1 MSLLR
6 QTLGERAYIGDIRGR
21 GLFIGLELVA
31 DRAKKEPFE
40 SELQLFARVRDQAFA
55 NGLICYPVGGNVDGV
70 KGDHIILAPPYNATR
85 AELEE
90 IVGKL
95 EKSLTQVIAAL
106 PKR

>member
-1 MSLLR
+1 M
-6 QTLGERAYIGDIRGR
+6 
-21 GLFIGLELVA
+21 
-31 DRAKKEPFE
+31 
-40 SELQLFARVRDQAFA
+40 RDQAFA

-90 IVGKL
+90 IVDKL